1 MEKRE
6 LLYEGKAK
14 KLFSTD
20 DENLVISEFKDDLTA
35 FNGEKKSSE
44 AGKGALNNKIST
56 ELFKLL
62 ESKGIQTHFVK
73 MLDDNHMLHK
83 KADVI
88 LIEVIV
94 RNIATGSLT
103 RNLGIKE
110 GTVLPFTLVEFD
122 YKNDALG
129 DPKLN
134 DQHALILG
142 LVDSQE
148 ELDKLRRM
156 ARDVNDI
163 LKPYFADKGLNL
175 VDFKLEF
182 GKDKDGNIILIDEIS
197 PDNCRFWDIASGE
210 KMDKDRFRQGLG
222 DLTIAYEE
230 VLNRILGKQQQC
242 YELDAE
248 SNLAFRKKFSFFL
261 SHALA
266 QKRRRRNYFQSRSK
280 IK

>member
-1 MEKRE
+1 MEKKE

-14 KLFSTD
+14 KIWSTE

-62 ESKGIQTHFVK
+62 EENGIPTHFIK
-73 MLDDNHMLHK
+73 MLDDKHMLHK

-94 RNIATGSLT
+94 RNIATGSLS
-103 RNLGIKE
+103 RNLGIEDGK
-110 GTVLPFTLVEFD
+110 VLPFTLVEFD
-122 YKNDALG
+122 YKNDELG

-142 LVDSQE
+142 LVDFQD

-156 ARDVNDI
+156 ARQVNDI
-163 LKPYFADKGLNL
+163 LKPYFAQKGLNL

-197 PDNCRFWDIASGE
+197 PDNCRFWDIESGE

-222 DLTIAYEE
+222 GLKVAYEE
-230 VLNRILGKQQQC
+230 VLNRILGK
-242 YELDAE
+242 
-248 SNLAFRKKFSFFL
+248 
-261 SHALA
+261 
-266 QKRRRRNYFQSRSK
+266 
-280 IK
+280 

>member
-14 KLFSTD
+14 KIWSTD

-62 ESKGIQTHFVK
+62 AENGIPTHFVE

-94 RNIATGSLT
+94 RNIATGSLS
-103 RNLGIKE
+103 RNLGIEDGK
-110 GTVLPFTLVEFD
+110 VLPFTLVEFD
-122 YKNDALG
+122 YKNDELG

-142 LVDSQE
+142 LVDFQD

-156 ARDVNDI
+156 ARQVNDI
-163 LKPYFADKGLNL
+163 LKPYFEEKGLNL

-197 PDNCRFWDIASGE
+197 PDNCRFWDIESGE

-222 DLTIAYEE
+222 GLKVAYEQ
-230 VLNRILGKQQQC
+230 VLERILNK
-242 YELDAE
+242 
-248 SNLAFRKKFSFFL
+248 
-261 SHALA
+261 
-266 QKRRRRNYFQSRSK
+266 
-280 IK
+280 

>member
-1 MEKRE
+1 MQKRE

-14 KLFSTD
+14 KLFTTD
-20 DENLVISEFKDDLTA
+20 DENLLISEFKDDLTA

-62 ESKGIQTHFVK
+62 EANGIQTHFVK

-83 KADVI
+83 KTEVI

-94 RNIATGSLT
+94 RNIATGSLS
-103 RNLGIKE
+103 RNLGIKD
-110 GTVLPFTLVEFD
+110 GTILPFTLVEFD
-122 YKNDALG
+122 YKDDALG

-142 LVDSQE
+142 LVDFQD

-156 ARDVNDI
+156 ARQVNDI
-163 LKPYFADKGLNL
+163 LKPYFAEKGLNL

-182 GKDKDGNIILIDEIS
+182 GKESSGNIILIDEIS
-197 PDNCRFWDIASGE
+197 PDNCRFWDMASGE

-222 DLTIAYEE
+222 GLTVAYEQ
-230 VLNRILGKQQQC
+230 VLNRILGK
-242 YELDAE
+242 
-248 SNLAFRKKFSFFL
+248 
-261 SHALA
+261 
-266 QKRRRRNYFQSRSK
+266 
-280 IK
+280 

>member
-14 KLFSTD
+14 KIWSTD

-62 ESKGIQTHFVK
+62 EEKGIPTHFVK

-94 RNIATGSLT
+94 RNIATGSLS
-103 RNLGIKE
+103 RNLGIEDGK
-110 GTVLPFTLVEFD
+110 VLPFTLVEFD

-142 LVDSQE
+142 LVDFQD

-156 ARDVNDI
+156 ARQVNDI

-182 GKDKDGNIILIDEIS
+182 GKDKEGNIILIDEIS
-197 PDNCRFWDIASGE
+197 PDNCRFWDIESGE

-222 DLTIAYEE
+222 GLTVAYEQ
-230 VLNRILGKQQQC
+230 VLNRILGK
-242 YELDAE
+242 
-248 SNLAFRKKFSFFL
+248 
-261 SHALA
+261 
-266 QKRRRRNYFQSRSK
+266 
-280 IK
+280 

>member
-1 MEKRE
+1 MEKKE

-14 KLFSTD
+14 KLYATE

-44 AGKGALNNKIST
+44 VGKGALNNKIST

-62 ESKGIQTHFVK
+62 EANGIPTHFVK

-83 KADVI
+83 KVDVI

-103 RNLGIKE
+103 RNLGIKD

-122 YKNDALG
+122 YKNDELG

-142 LVDSQE
+142 LVDFQD

-156 ARDVNDI
+156 ARQVNDI
-163 LKPYFADKGLNL
+163 LKPYFAEKGLNL

-182 GKDKDGNIILIDEIS
+182 GKDKEGNIILVDEIS
-197 PDNCRFWDIASGE
+197 PDNCRFWDIQSGE

-222 DLTIAYEE
+222 GLTVAYEQ
-230 VLNRILGKQQQC
+230 VLNRILGK
-242 YELDAE
+242 
-248 SNLAFRKKFSFFL
+248 
-261 SHALA
+261 
-266 QKRRRRNYFQSRSK
+266 
-280 IK
+280 

>member
-1 MEKRE
+1 VEKKE

-14 KLFSTD
+14 KLYLTE
-20 DENLVISEFKDDLTA
+20 DENLLISEFKDDLTA

-62 ESKGIQTHFVK
+62 EENGIPTHFVK

-83 KADVI
+83 KVDVI

-103 RNLGIKE
+103 RNLGIE
-110 GTVLPFTLVEFD
+110 DGTVLPFTLVEFD
-122 YKNDALG
+122 YKNDELG

-142 LVDSQE
+142 LVDFQD

-156 ARDVNDI
+156 ARQINDI
-163 LKPYFADKGLNL
+163 LKPYFTEKGLNL

-197 PDNCRFWDIASGE
+197 PDNCRFWDIKSGE

-222 DLTIAYEE
+222 GLTVAYEQ
-230 VLNRILGKQQQC
+230 VLNRILGK
-242 YELDAE
+242 
-248 SNLAFRKKFSFFL
+248 
-261 SHALA
+261 
-266 QKRRRRNYFQSRSK
+266 
-280 IK
+280 

>member
-1 MEKRE
+1 MEKKE

-14 KLFSTD
+14 RLYLTE

-56 ELFKLL
+56 ELFKVL
-62 ESKGIQTHFVK
+62 ENKGIPTHFVK
-73 MLDDNHMLHK
+73 MLDENHMLHK
-83 KADVI
+83 KVDVI
-88 LIEVIV
+88 MIEVIV

-103 RNLGIKE
+103 RNLGIE
-110 GTVLPFTLVEFD
+110 DGTVLPFTLVEFD

-142 LVDSQE
+142 LVDFQD

-156 ARDVNDI
+156 ARQVNDI

-197 PDNCRFWDIASGE
+197 PDNCRFWDIESGE

-222 DLTIAYEE
+222 GLTVAYEQ
-230 VLNRILGKQQQC
+230 VLDRILGK
-242 YELDAE
+242 
-248 SNLAFRKKFSFFL
+248 
-261 SHALA
+261 
-266 QKRRRRNYFQSRSK
+266 
-280 IK
+280 

>member
-1 MEKRE
+1 MEKKE

-14 KLFSTD
+14 KIWSTED
-20 DENLVISEFKDDLTA
+20 ANLVISEFKDDLTA

-62 ESKGIQTHFVK
+62 SEKGIPTHFEK

-83 KADVI
+83 KANVI

-94 RNIATGSLT
+94 RNIATGSLSK
-103 RNLGIKE
+103 NLGIEDGK
-110 GTVLPFTLVEFD
+110 VLPFTLVEFD

-142 LVDSQE
+142 LVEYQD
-148 ELDKLRRM
+148 ELDKIRRM
-156 ARDVNDI
+156 ARQINDI
-163 LKPYFADKGLNL
+163 LKPYFAAKGLNL

-197 PDNCRFWDIASGE
+197 PDNCRFWDATTGE

-222 DLTIAYEE
+222 GLKMAYEE
-230 VLNRILGKQQQC
+230 VLNRILNK
-242 YELDAE
+242 
-248 SNLAFRKKFSFFL
+248 
-261 SHALA
+261 
-266 QKRRRRNYFQSRSK
+266 
-280 IK
+280 

>member
-14 KLFSTD
+14 KIWSTD

-62 ESKGIQTHFVK
+62 EEKGIPTHFVK

-94 RNIATGSLT
+94 RNIATGSLS
-103 RNLGIKE
+103 RNLGIEDGK
-110 GTVLPFTLVEFD
+110 VLPFTLVEFD
-122 YKNDALG
+122 YKNDELG

-142 LVDSQE
+142 LVDFQD

-156 ARDVNDI
+156 ARQVNDI
-163 LKPYFADKGLNL
+163 LKPYFAEKGLNL

-182 GKDKDGNIILIDEIS
+182 GKDKEGNIILIDEIS
-197 PDNCRFWDIASGE
+197 PDNCRFWDIESGE

-222 DLTIAYEE
+222 GLTVAYEQ
-230 VLNRILGKQQQC
+230 VLNRILGK
-242 YELDAE
+242 
-248 SNLAFRKKFSFFL
+248 
-261 SHALA
+261 
-266 QKRRRRNYFQSRSK
+266 
-280 IK
+280 